1 MKKNKDLR
9 RCRLNAKFNSKNRG
23 KRATIWIH
31 LFRIRMGNYFFI
43 TNSSKYHLKIEREL
57 LMLELNNAE
66 VYGLQAS
73 LTLLRS
79 DELS

>member
-1 MKKNKDLR
+1 MQNL
-9 RCRLNAKFNSKNRG
+9 
-23 KRATIWIH
+23 IP
-31 LFRIRMGNYFFI
+31 RIAANERPFGSIYFVLGWVVGNYFFI